1 MTATT
6 TTESTVA
13 EKISAPYF
21 SVGRTN
27 GAAAAARGKYQLTAV
42 FLPPVQTCSRSAEDL
57 ISAGLTQ
64 QLGSELTEAAAAAAS
79 AVVVGRRS
87 LLRGDDILSS
97 LLHLLLLLP
106 LLLAGI
112 ISHRCYCR

>member
-21 SVGRTN
+21 SVRRTN
-27 GAAAAARGKYQLTAV
+27 AAAAAARGKYQLTAV

-64 QLGSELTEAAAAAAS
+64 QLGSELTEAAAAAS

-97 LLHLLLLLP
+97 LLHLLLLLL